1 MANDITSVSQ
11 AKRFYPLF
19 AVTGNL
25 APILSGKVM
34 QHIVSQQQKNSQNA
48 NIVNGVGVA
57 VGNGNVDG
65 SNGFG
70 GTLKKL
76 AIVKMMSGV
85 AILILY
91 NLIYRGV
98 DRNRDVDQKQDNKG
112 YNNAKNGNAKIPSKN
127 NAPSHKSKKESS
139 SLSESIEEL
148 SKSPQLKSMAFMVLG
163 YNVCVELTEVL
174 WKGILRKTHP
184 TEAAYM
190 TYMARFSQKVGY
202 VALILQLSASFIIK
216 KLGWTRASRLT
227 PIAML
232 GLAIPFFASV
242 VLSNSKRYSDAIP
255 LTLALTI
262 GTYQNVIN
270 KVAKY
275 SLFDPL
281 KEMAYI
287 PLPPDAK
294 TKGKAAIDVLGA
306 RLGRSIAAGWQ
317 QVLVLF
323 LGGTSGSSGNILE
336 CGLWL
341 AGVYFGMIGVWL
353 RAVGVLGSMFDD
365 QESTGTRSNRGEGKE
380 DGRNH
385 EEKDI

>member
-34 QHIVSQQQKNSQNA
+34 QHIVSQQQKNSQNS
-48 NIVNGVGVA
+48 NVVNGVGVGA
-57 VGNGNVDG
+57 GVALGNGNVDG

-91 NLIYRGV
+91 NLIYNGV
-98 DRNRDVDQKQDNKG
+98 DRNRDVDQKQDNKEG
-112 YNNAKNGNAKIPSKN
+112 YTNTKNGSAKIPSKN
-127 NAPSHKSKKESS
+127 NATTSHKSKKESS

-190 TYMARFSQKVGY
+190 TYMARFSQKVGC

-306 RLGRSIAAGWQ
+306 RLGRSVAAGWQ

-323 LGGTSGSSGNILE
+323 IGGASGNSGNILE

-365 QESTGTRSNRGEGKE
+365 QGSNGTRSNRGEG
-380 DGRNH
+380 RNQS
-385 EEKDI
+385 